1 MKKIIFLLMILNF
14 CSCITITKP
23 FMIYYKKIHYK
34 DYGRAKYKYQDANG
48 HNMRFFDSNDK
59 YKIGDEI
66 K

>member
-1 MKKIIFLLMILNF
+1 
-14 CSCITITKP
+14 
-23 FMIYYKKIHYK
+23 MIYYKKIHYK